1 MPTGAQGIMPR
12 RSSYAAIVSGA
23 ASASTSAQQ
32 QTPAFPQW
40 ALHMPWS
47 QAGNYFDD
55 DDDMDFTHNVASG
68 AWKGFGE
75 NRQLPH
81 CSRAFQPL
89 IDSRRSIENIN
100 SFFIP
105 SYLKG
110 SKYAKKLEDAH
121 RAKAA
126 AKKIHSNDPSSA
138 SAGRAEFGKPY
149 SFDGTFPGTYNG
161 VALEL
166 VEKALPRDIDEPEPL
181 PTKMNVN
188 DKDKDVEVLADGL
201 EIKFTT
207 ATGKPPAMGQ
217 ELRAF
222 SIRGDAVIPM
232 ECGIYYFEVE
242 VLTKNAAE

>member
-1 MPTGAQGIMPR
+1 MPTGAQGIVPR

-23 ASASTSAQQ
+23 ASASSSAQQ

-40 ALHMPWS
+40 VSHIPWS

-55 DDDMDFTHNVASG
+55 DDDMDFTHDAASG
-68 AWKGFGE
+68 GWRGSGD

-100 SFFIP
+100 GFFIP

-121 RAKAA
+121 RAKAG
-126 AKKIHSNDPSSA
+126 AKKVHSNYPSSPT
-138 SAGRAEFGKPY
+138 AGKAEFGKPHSY
-149 SFDGTFPGTYNG
+149 DSTFLSTYNG

-166 VEKALPRDIDEPEPL
+166 VEKALPRSSDEPEPL

-201 EIKFTT
+201 EIKFTA
-207 ATGKPPAMGQ
+207 ATGKPTATGQ

>member
-1 MPTGAQGIMPR
+1 MPTGAQGTMPR

-23 ASASTSAQQ
+23 ASASSSAQQ

-40 ALHMPWS
+40 ATHMPWS

-55 DDDMDFTHNVASG
+55 DDDMDFTHDATSG
-68 AWKGFGE
+68 AWRGSRD

-81 CSRAFQPL
+81 YSRAFQPL

-126 AKKIHSNDPSSA
+126 AKKIHSRGPSSL
-138 SAGRAEFGKPY
+138 SSSRAELGKAHSY
-149 SFDGTFPGTYNG
+149 DGTYLSTYNG

-166 VEKALPRDIDEPEPL
+166 VEKTPPKSSDEPEPL

-207 ATGKPPAMGQ
+207 ATGKPPATGQ
-217 ELRAF
+217 DVRAF